1 MRQIYSSR
9 RLEEACRENIKFMYL
24 LEGTPAPDHN
34 TIARFR
40 TKRLGEAMK
49 RLFQQEVELLV
60 EAGEIDLSSVYI
72 DGTKIEAASNRY
84 TFVWKKSVEKRLCKL
99 AEKMAETWGKIVE
112 RNRLHGDCPKKIQ
125 THHVKKLLK

>member
-9 RLEEACRENIKFMYL
+9 GLEEACRENIKFMYL

-40 TKRLGEAMK
+40 TKRL
-49 RLFQQEVELLV
+49 V

-72 DGTKIEAASNRY
+72 DGTKIEAAANRY
-84 TFVWKKSVEKRLCKL
+84 TFVWKKPVEKRIGKL
-99 AEKMAETWGKIVE
+99 KEKVVE
-112 RNRLHGDCPKKIQ
+112 EWARVEKWNELHGTRPKKIQ
-125 THHVKKLLK
+125 THHVKNC